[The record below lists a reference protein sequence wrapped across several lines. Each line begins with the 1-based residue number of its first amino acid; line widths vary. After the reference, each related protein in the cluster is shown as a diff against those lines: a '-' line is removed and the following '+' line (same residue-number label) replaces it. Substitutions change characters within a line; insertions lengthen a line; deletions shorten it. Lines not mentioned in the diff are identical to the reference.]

1 MNNLNGGDFIT
12 FTYRHRKE
20 IIIGIIVFIAIVL
33 LVITGVIFYKKQDN
47 SKEEVIVKENKDLI
61 KKEVRQETNEAEYKV
76 DIKGQINLPG
86 IYTMKA
92 TSRVIDVINEA
103 GGLTD
108 IADTSVIN
116 LSKKISD
123 EMVIII
129 YSKEQV
135 ANFSKVK
142 EIEKQVQDKCN
153 QPDQNSLIN
162 NACITTENIITKI
175 SINTS
180 TKEQLMTLQGIGEA
194 KANDIIKYREENG
207 PYETIEDLK
216 KVPGIGDNL
225 FAQIKEDIT
234 T

>member
-1 MNNLNGGDFIT
+1 MNNLIGGDFIT

-20 IIIGIIVFIAIVL
+20 IIIGTIIFIAIVS
-33 LVITGVIFYKKQDN
+33 LVITGIVFYKKQDN
-47 SKEEVIVKENKDLI
+47 SKEEVVVKENNSLI
-61 KKEVRQETNEAEYKV
+61 KKEEKKEITETEYKV
-76 DIKGQINLPG
+76 DIKGQINIPG
-86 IYTMKA
+86 IYTMKQS
-92 TSRVIDVINEA
+92 SRVIDVINEA

-116 LSKKISD
+116 LSKKITD

-135 ANFSKVK
+135 LNFSKVK

-153 QPDQNSLIN
+153 QPDENSLIN
-162 NACITTENIITKI
+162 NACIKTENITTKI
-175 SINTS
+175 SINTA
-180 TKEQLMTLQGIGEA
+180 TKEQLMTLQGIGES

>member
-1 MNNLNGGDFIT
+1 MHLILFAYNNLFIT
-12 FTYRHRKE
+12 KTKSCSLTKVCC
-20 IIIGIIVFIAIVL
+20 I
-33 LVITGVIFYKKQDN
+33 KN
-47 SKEEVIVKENKDLI
+47 SV
-61 KKEVRQETNEAEYKV
+61 
-76 DIKGQINLPG
+76 
-86 IYTMKA
+86 
-92 TSRVIDVINEA
+92 VIDVINEA

>member
-1 MNNLNGGDFIT
+1 MSFIT

-20 IIIGIIVFIAIVL
+20 IIIGIIIFIVL
-33 LVITGVIFYKKQDN
+33 SSLITTGVVYYLKLEKNNKKEDI
-47 SKEEVIVKENKDLI
+47 IVEDKNELI
-61 KKEVRQETNEAEYKV
+61 KKAEDKEKKEILYKV
-76 DIKGQINLPG
+76 DIKGQIITPG
-86 IYTMKA
+86 IYTLKPSA
-92 TSRVIDVINEA
+92 RVIDVINEA

-116 LSKKISD
+116 LSKKITD
-123 EMVIII
+123 EMVIIV

-142 EIEKQVQDKCN
+142 E
-153 QPDQNSLIN
+153 
-162 NACITTENIITKI
+162 
-175 SINTS
+175 
-180 TKEQLMTLQGIGEA
+180 IGEA

-207 PYETIEDLK
+207 PFESIEDLK

>member
-92 TSRVIDVINEA
+92 TSRVIDQTTPNMIQKLNLLFARKPVI
-103 GGLTD
+103 
-108 IADTSVIN
+108 
-116 LSKKISD
+116 
-123 EMVIII
+123 
-129 YSKEQV
+129 SKE
-135 ANFSKVK
+135 
-142 EIEKQVQDKCN
+142 
-153 QPDQNSLIN
+153 L
-162 NACITTENIITKI
+162 
-175 SINTS
+175 
-180 TKEQLMTLQGIGEA
+180 
-194 KANDIIKYREENG
+194 
-207 PYETIEDLK
+207 
-216 KVPGIGDNL
+216 
-225 FAQIKEDIT
+225 
-234 T
+234 

>member
-1 MNNLNGGDFIT
+1 MNNLIGGGFIT
-12 FTYRHRKE
+12 FAYRHRKE
-20 IIIGIIVFIAIVL
+20 IIIGIIIFIIVSTL
-33 LVITGVIFYKKQDN
+33 ITACVIYYLKQDKD
-47 SKEEVIVKENKDLI
+47 KEEIIVEEKNELI
-61 KKEVRQETNEAEYKV
+61 KKETKTNIKETEYRV
-76 DIKGQINLPG
+76 DIKGQINSPG
-86 IYTMKA
+86 IYSMKA
-92 TSRVIDVINEA
+92 SSRIIDVINEA

-116 LSKKISD
+116 LSKKITD

-129 YSKEQV
+129 YSQEQV

-153 QPDQNSLIN
+153 QPDENSLKN
-162 NACITTENIITKI
+162 DACITTDKITTKV

-180 TKEQLMTLQGIGEA
+180 TKEQLMTLQGIGES

-216 KVPGIGDNL
+216 KVPGIGENL

>member
-1 MNNLNGGDFIT
+1 MNNLIGGDFIT

-20 IIIGIIVFIAIVL
+20 IIIGIIAFIIIILIIVASL
-33 LVITGVIFYKKQDN
+33 IFYNKQDN
-47 SKEEVIVKENKDLI
+47 KKEEVVVKENNSLI
-61 KKEVRQETNEAEYKV
+61 KTEEKKEIKETEYKV

-86 IYTMKA
+86 IYTMKSS
-92 TSRVIDVINEA
+92 SRVIDVINEA

-135 ANFSKVK
+135 ADFSKVK

-153 QPDQNSLIN
+153 QPDENALIN
-162 NACITTENIITKI
+162 NACITNENIITKI

-180 TKEQLMTLQGIGEA
+180 TKEQLMTLQGIGESKA
-194 KANDIIKYREENG
+194 KDIIKYREENG
-207 PYETIEDLK
+207 LFETIEDIK